1 LARPPHGRLPAT
13 LTELCN
19 RAGYTGLGGL
29 AGLVCA
35 VFGFVS
41 MLGLVTANA
50 MAGALA
56 AFPHR
61 AGTAPARADAVQFGM
76 GAVSSA
82 AVG

>member
-50 MAGALA
+50 MA
-56 AFPHR
+56 FPHR
-61 AGTAPARADAVQFGM
+61 AGTASALAGAVQFGM